1 MLYGTRK
8 TCSWDVKSGVLLW
21 GKPAAFVRPSGRD
34 FAAKGAE
41 GTAFSDMLCA

>member
-8 TCSWDVKSGVLLW
+8 RVLWDVKSGVLVW
-21 GKPAAFVRPSGRD
+21 GKPAAFVRPSDRD
-34 FAAKGAE
+34 FGARGAE